1 TQEEC
6 NDLLRYANPEA
17 ILINLV
23 VTQEEFNDLLR
34 YANPEAL
41 LINLVVTQEELND
54 LLRYAN
60 PEALLI
66 NLVVTQE
73 ELNDLLRYANP
84 EALLI
89 NLVVTQEELND
100 LPRHANPEVLLINLV
115 VYEIRQRRADAKKAL
130 NDFIFSRGNRR
141 RKKFCADSDEESDN
155 VFRATFGNRCYT
167 WSFRDWDEPSFQTSS
182 AEFEWRDQSRWN
194 KNRRRVWDSAS
205 DIDDDDVDDKSC
217 IVGSYSDR
225 MVLGLPPTGPLKID
239 FVKST
244 FRSLALKW
252 HPDKHQGPSQ
262 VRLYFL
268 CVLFIC
274 QDDRWH
280 TIAQAEE
287 KFKQCVNAY
296 KALCNALPSK

>member
-1 TQEEC
+1 MHGGQIMRTLHFVCQ
-6 NDLLRYANPEA
+6 
-17 ILINLV
+17 
-23 VTQEEFNDLLR
+23 TQEEFNDLLR

-41 LINLVVTQEELND
+41 LINLVVTQEEFNG

-115 VYEIRQRRADAKKAL
+115 VVY
-130 NDFIFSRGNRR
+130 IFTIAPSYNWVSHCVPCSGNRR

-239 FVKST
+239 VVKST

-262 VRLYFL
+262 
-268 CVLFIC
+268 
-274 QDDRWH
+274 
-280 TIAQAEE
+280 AQAEE